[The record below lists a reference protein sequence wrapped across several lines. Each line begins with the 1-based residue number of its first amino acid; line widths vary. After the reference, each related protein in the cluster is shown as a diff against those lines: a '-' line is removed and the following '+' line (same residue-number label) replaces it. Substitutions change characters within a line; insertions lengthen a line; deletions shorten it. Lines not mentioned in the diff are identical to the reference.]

1 MFHKKQMLKELQ
13 LSQKIYNSYV
23 VQYTMEDWNKGQGC
37 WGGLRGSLEVRMRL
51 GCLQDGPCAT
61 GTGKELHKG
70 LRRAGGT

>member
-37 WGGLRGSLEVRMRL
+37 WGGPQRKPGGQNAPGMPSGRTLCNGYRK
-51 GCLQDGPCAT
+51 
-61 GTGKELHKG
+61 GTS
-70 LRRAGGT
+70 